1 MGAIEIR
8 GSTGDSSGAGVAAPS
23 GSSGADVGDEGP
35 PDWLGAGV
43 EAPFDAHGA
52 ADAVPVA
59 AAAVVVDTPTSHCP
73 TQHLEIPHFISE
85 GLSQTS
91 EQSKKKNRKD

>member
-73 TQHLEIPHFISE
+73 WNLKLTREAKHLFPPFQYE
-85 GLSQTS
+85 G
-91 EQSKKKNRKD
+91 